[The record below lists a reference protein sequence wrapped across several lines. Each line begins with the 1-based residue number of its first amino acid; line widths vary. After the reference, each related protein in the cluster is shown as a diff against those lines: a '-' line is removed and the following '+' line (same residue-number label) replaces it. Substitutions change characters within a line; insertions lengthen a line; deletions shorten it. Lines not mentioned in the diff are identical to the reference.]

1 MLEGIVLTTFA
12 LAILGCAL
20 SGQSV
25 IWALVFG
32 FFLFTGYGLYR
43 GHNVRALAPMAMK
56 GVKTIFGGTTCPCRQ
71 YTKDHFQRLMTGLFG
86 FINKIT
92 KNCSLTPEIQLS
104 KKILIFQ
111 FR

>member
-43 GHNVRALAPMAMK
+43 GHSVRALTPMAMK
-56 GVKTIFGGTTCPCRQ
+56 GVKTIFGIAVVLALIGM
-71 YTKDHFQRLMTGLFG
+71 LTG
-86 FINKIT
+86 
-92 KNCSLTPEIQLS
+92 S
-104 KKILIFQ
+104 
-111 FR
+111 